1 MSMILPEMH
10 VSRETKERLEAFV
23 ALLEKWNPRINL
35 VSSRDMAFV
44 WDRHVRDSLQI
55 APLVQGASSFIDL
68 GSGGGFP
75 GVITAIATN
84 VPGTLIES
92 DQRKAAFLREAAR
105 VTVAPVKVLAERIE
119 QATPEPAP
127 IVTAR
132 ALAALPKLL
141 EWTAPL
147 LAKGGKAVFLKGQQ
161 AEDELTEARRNWH
174 MDVCIHP
181 SVTSHDGVI
190 LEVSNLER
198 V

>member
-1 MSMILPEMH
+1 MSMIVPEMH

>member
-1 MSMILPEMH
+1 MVDLTPI
-10 VSRETKERLEAFV
+10 VSRETQERLQAFV
-23 ALLEKWNPRINL
+23 TLLEKWNPRINL
-35 VSSRDMAFV
+35 VSSRDMAHV
-44 WDRHVRDSLQI
+44 WERHVRDSLQI
-55 APLVQGASSFIDL
+55 APLVEGVSAFIDL

-84 VPGTLIES
+84 VPGTLIEA

-105 VTVAPVKVLAERIE
+105 VTQASITVVAERIE
-119 QATPEPAP
+119 RAKVEPAP
-127 IVTAR
+127 VVTAR

-141 EWTAPL
+141 EWTAPF
-147 LAKGGKAVFLKGQQ
+147 LANGGKAVFLKGQQ

>member
-1 MSMILPEMH
+1 MVYLTPI
-10 VSRETKERLEAFV
+10 VSRETQERLQAFV
-23 ALLEKWNPRINL
+23 TLLEKWNPRINL
-35 VSSRDMAFV
+35 VSSRDMAHV
-44 WDRHVRDSLQI
+44 WERHVRDSLQI
-55 APLVQGASSFIDL
+55 APLVEGVSAFIDL

-84 VPGTLIES
+84 VPGTLIEA

-105 VTVAPVKVLAERIE
+105 VTQASITVVAERIE
-119 QATPEPAP
+119 RAKVEPAP
-127 IVTAR
+127 VVTAR

-141 EWTAPL
+141 EWTAPF
-147 LAKGGKAVFLKGQQ
+147 LANGGKAVFLKGQQ

>member
-1 MSMILPEMH
+1 MSMIVPEMH

-147 LAKGGKAVFLKGQQ
+147 VAKGGKAVFLKGQQ

>member
-1 MSMILPEMH
+1 MN
-10 VSRETKERLEAFV
+10 VSRETQERLEAFV
-23 ALLEKWNPRINL
+23 GLLQKWNPRINL
-35 VSSRDMAFV
+35 VSGRDLACV
-44 WDRHVRDSLQI
+44 WERHVKDSLQI
-55 APLVQGASSFIDL
+55 APLVAGAARFIDI

-75 GVITAIATN
+75 GIVVAIATN
-84 VPGTLIES
+84 VPATLIEA

-105 VTVAPVKVLAERIE
+105 VTQAPVTVLAERIE
-119 QATPEPAP
+119 QASVEPAP
-127 IVTAR
+127 VVTAR

-161 AEDELTEARRNWH
+161 AQDELTEARRYWH
-174 MDVCIHP
+174 MNVSIHP

>member
-1 MSMILPEMH
+1 MSMIVPEMH

-119 QATPEPAP
+119 QATPEPAS

>member
-1 MSMILPEMH
+1 MSMIAPEMH

-161 AEDELTEARRNWH
+161 VEDELTEARRNWH

>member
-1 MSMILPEMH
+1 MSMIVPEMH

-44 WDRHVRDSLQI
+44 WGRHVRDSLQI

-127 IVTAR
+127 IVIAR

>member
-1 MSMILPEMH
+1 MSMIVPEMH

-23 ALLEKWNPRINL
+23 ALLEKWNPHINL

>member
-1 MSMILPEMH
+1 MN
-10 VSRETKERLEAFV
+10 VSRETQERLEAFV
-23 ALLEKWNPRINL
+23 ALLQKWNPRINL
-35 VSSRDMAFV
+35 VSGRDLAFV
-44 WDRHVRDSLQI
+44 WERHVKDSLQI
-55 APLVQGASSFIDL
+55 APLVAGAGRFIDI

-75 GVITAIATN
+75 GIVAAIATN
-84 VPGTLIES
+84 VPGILIEA

-105 VTVAPVKVLAERIE
+105 VSQAPVTVLAERIE
-119 QATPEPAP
+119 QAKVEPAL
-127 IVTAR
+127 VVSAR

-147 LAKGGKAVFLKGQQ
+147 LAKGGKAIFLKGQQ
-161 AEDELTEARRNWH
+161 AQDELTEARRYWH
-174 MDVCIHP
+174 MDVSIHP

>member
-1 MSMILPEMH
+1 MSMIVPEMH

-174 MDVCIHP
+174 MGVCIHP

>member
-1 MSMILPEMH
+1 MVDLTPI
-10 VSRETKERLEAFV
+10 VSRETQERLQAFV

-35 VSSRDMAFV
+35 VSSRDMAHV
-44 WDRHVRDSLQI
+44 WERHVRDSLQI
-55 APLVQGASSFIDL
+55 APLVEGASAFIDL

-84 VPGTLIES
+84 VSGTLIEA

-105 VTVAPVKVLAERIE
+105 VTQAPITVVAERIE
-119 QATPEPAP
+119 QAKVEPASV
-127 IVTAR
+127 ITAR

-141 EWTAPL
+141 EWTAPF

-174 MDVCIHP
+174 MDVSIHP

>member
-1 MSMILPEMH
+1 MVDLTPI
-10 VSRETKERLEAFV
+10 VSRETQERLQAFV

-35 VSSRDMAFV
+35 VSSGDMVHV
-44 WDRHVRDSLQI
+44 WERHVRDSLQI
-55 APLVQGASSFIDL
+55 APLVEGASAFIDL

-84 VPGTLIES
+84 VSGTLIEA

-105 VTVAPVKVLAERIE
+105 VTQAPVSVVAERIE
-119 QATPEPAP
+119 QAKVEPAAV
-127 IVTAR
+127 VTAR

-141 EWTAPL
+141 EWTAPF

>member
-1 MSMILPEMH
+1 MVDLTPI
-10 VSRETKERLEAFV
+10 VSRETQERLQAFV

-35 VSSRDMAFV
+35 VSSRDMAHV
-44 WDRHVRDSLQI
+44 WERHVRDSLQI
-55 APLVQGASSFIDL
+55 APLVEGASAFIDL

-84 VPGTLIES
+84 VSGTLIEA

-105 VTVAPVKVLAERIE
+105 VTQAPVSVVAERIE
-119 QATPEPAP
+119 QAKVEPTPV
-127 IVTAR
+127 VTAR

-141 EWTAPL
+141 EWTAPFL
-147 LAKGGKAVFLKGQQ
+147 TKGGKAVFLKGQQ

>member
-1 MSMILPEMH
+1 MSMIVPEMH

-75 GVITAIATN
+75 GVITAITTN

>member
-1 MSMILPEMH
+1 MSMIVPEMH

-55 APLVQGASSFIDL
+55 ATLVQGASSFIDL